1 MTVSFFAFFYNIIES
16 REKMLQKI
24 GRFLFLLHHFLGQ
37 HIPALLQN
45 IFEKIQLL
53 LYIFAQ
59 VGERKGGT
67 MKYFVRH
74 FLYDAGSVARVTSQG
89 FTSSL

>member
-1 MTVSFFAFFYNIIES
+1 
-16 REKMLQKI
+16 MLQKI

-59 VGERKGGT
+59 VGERKGGNNEI
-67 MKYFVRH
+67 FCEA
-74 FLYDAGSVARVTSQG
+74 FSI
-89 FTSSL
+89 